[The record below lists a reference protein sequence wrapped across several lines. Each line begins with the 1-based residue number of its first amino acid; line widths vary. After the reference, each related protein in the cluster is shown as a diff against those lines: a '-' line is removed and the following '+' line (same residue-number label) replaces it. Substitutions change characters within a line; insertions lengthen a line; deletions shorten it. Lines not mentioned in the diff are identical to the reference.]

1 MNPPLRSASGTG
13 PVRQVRKRALSRPAI
28 IVVLALAATVGI
40 LLALVAFPAEPGTES
55 GGKGHLGKTPGHFI
69 APHPAPLRT
78 VVAGQPVIRVAAG
91 FHSLAYGTRTG
102 GVYLESGRTGLR
114 RIAVL
119 TRPVEVLSFD
129 STGRWLAAAD
139 TDMQLAV
146 ADTRHP
152 QAPVI
157 RQRLQVAS
165 RYYGALPPRMLAID
179 TTGSHVA
186 VQTDMIAV
194 YSLRDHRPPR
204 WLDFSNPCDSP
215 DDLAFVKGDLI
226 AATQGCVNVWNSST
240 LRLYRRAYPPTTG
253 KARIGRERVLYGTF
267 SHVFLLNYRAT
278 DPLPHPPVP
287 GPENPKPV
295 LGRVIADKTIG
306 IRRSPVQPLADDGR
320 IAAAAQDFRLTF
332 WDTVS
337 HRILGRT
344 PLPVSPSCAADKKL
358 ATAQFYSSLS
368 PDSKTLTVTAVCGP
382 ARTGLAPEEE
392 QRRTTYHH
400 WEFAYPTP

>member
-1 MNPPLRSASGTG
+1 MNRPLRSTSAPG
-13 PVRQVRKRALSRPAI
+13 PGPQVRKQALSRPAI
-28 IVVLALAATVGI
+28 IAVLALAATVGI
-40 LLALVAFPAEPGTES
+40 LVALVAFPAEPGTS
-55 GGKGHLGKTPGHFI
+55 PGGTGDPGNSSTHVI

-78 VVAGQPVIRVAAG
+78 VVAGQPVTRVAAG
-91 FHSLAYGTRTG
+91 LHSLAYGTRSG
-102 GVYLESGRTGLR
+102 GVYVETGRTGLR

-146 ADTRHP
+146 ADTRNP
-152 QAPVI
+152 KAPVI

-165 RYYGALPPRMLAID
+165 RYYSALPPRMLAVD

-186 VQTDMIAV
+186 VQTDLIGV

-226 AATQGCVNVWNSST
+226 SATQGCVNVWNSST

-253 KARIGRERVLYGTF
+253 RARIGHGRILYGTF

-287 GPENPKPV
+287 GPENPKPE
-295 LGRVIADKTIG
+295 LGRVIADKTISR
-306 IRRSPVQPLADDGR
+306 RRSPVQPLADDGR

-332 WDTVS
+332 WDTAS
-337 HRILGRT
+337 HRILGHT
-344 PLPVSPSCAADKKL
+344 PLPVPPSCAADKKL

-368 PDSKTLTVTAVCGP
+368 PDDKTLTVTAVCGP
-382 ARTGLAPEEE
+382 ARTGLASEEE

-400 WEFAYPTP
+400 WEIAYPKP